1 MNILLI
7 NHYAGSTRHGMEFRP
22 FYLAREWVRAG
33 HRVQIVAASFSHIRA
48 RQPEFDGAA
57 LDEQIEGIDY
67 RWLYTPAYTGNGAG
81 RVKNMLAFMAALWR
95 DGPRL
100 AREFQPDVV
109 IASSTYP
116 MDIWPARRIAKLS
129 QARLVYEVH
138 DLWPLSPME
147 LGGLSRWHPFIVW
160 VQLAE
165 DYAYRHADKVV
176 SMLPKAMQYMCSRG
190 MAVQKFA
197 YVPNGV
203 DTEEWAQP
211 GELPPPLKETLTALH
226 AKGLPLVGYAG
237 THGLSNALD
246 VLLDAAAHL
255 KGRAEIVM
263 VGTGPDRDALLAR
276 VAAEGLTNV
285 TMLPAISKHAV
296 PRFLDEVDIAYIGWH
311 PNPLYRFGISPNKL
325 MDYMMAG
332 KPVVHAVSAGND
344 PVAEAGC
351 GLTVPPGD
359 PAAVAEAILTLAALP
374 AAQRQQLGS
383 AGKTFILKNQT
394 YPLLAARFLAA
405 ATEPGALSSIPK
417 PQRRTSHVEDPT
429 V

>member
-33 HRVQIVAASFSHIRA
+33 HRVQIVAASFSHIRV
-48 RQPEFDGAA
+48 RQPEFEGAT

-67 RWLYTPAYTGNGAG
+67 HWLRTPAYTGNGLC
-81 RVKNMLAFMAALWR
+81 RVKNMLAFMAGLWR
-95 DGPRL
+95 GGPRL
-100 AREFQPDVV
+100 AREFHPDVV

-116 MDIWPARRIAKLS
+116 MDIWPARRIARLS

-190 MAVQKFA
+190 MAAQKFA

-203 DTEEWAQP
+203 DEEEWANP
-211 GELPPPLKETLTALH
+211 ADLPPQVKRSLDVLR

-246 VLLDAAAHL
+246 VLLDAASQL
-255 KGRAEIVM
+255 KGQAEVVI
-263 VGTGPDRDALLAR
+263 VGTGPDREALLAR
-276 VAAEGLTNV
+276 VANEELSNV
-285 TMLPAISKHAV
+285 TMLPAIPKQSI
-296 PRFLDEVDIAYIGWH
+296 PRFLDDVDIAYIGWH

-332 KPVVHAVSAGND
+332 KPVVHSVSAGND

-351 GLTVPPGD
+351 GFTVPPGD
-359 PAAVAEAILTLAALP
+359 AAAVAQAILKLSAMSE
-374 AAQRQQLGS
+374 AQRKLLGA
-383 AGKTFILKNQT
+383 AGKAFILKNQT
-394 YPLLAARFLAA
+394 YPFLAA
-405 ATEPGALSSIPK
+405 NFLAATAKSGAIS
-417 PQRRTSHVEDPT
+417 
-429 V
+429 